1 MLHKCRRETSTKC
14 RNLNVAR
21 TQLARSIP
29 QREISRLNSRIT
41 YLGFDTVSF
50 DANLTRRRRRRGFSN
65 SQIARQYNS
74 ARIYGR
80 RVSSYSGCMRAT
92 VQTRGENGCTNVRE
106 LTMYGVC
113 ALSETQIAMRTQRQ
127 SSEIRSTCGRV
138 KPVRAFH
145 VCCSSTRAR
154 AGNTINRI
162 ETREM
167 HEFNR
172 ILIFLFV

>member
-1 MLHKCRRETSTKC
+1 MKC
-14 RNLNVAR
+14 RNLNSSSNSTCAKH
-21 TQLARSIP
+21 IP
-29 QREISRLNSRIT
+29 QISRLNSRIP

-80 RVSSYSGCMRAT
+80 RVSSYSGCMRET

-138 KPVRAFH
+138 KPARAFH
-145 VCCSSTRAR
+145 VCCSTTRAR
-154 AGNTINRI
+154 APRVTQS
-162 ETREM
+162 T
-167 HEFNR
+167 EFKLERCTN
-172 ILIFLFV
+172 LIGY

>member
-1 MLHKCRRETSTKC
+1 MILCSLDSALQCYRAANRKARMKRR
-14 RNLNVAR
+14 RLNIVGI
-21 TQLARSIP
+21 QFVPSIP
-29 QREISRLNSRIT
+29 QISRLNSRIP
-41 YLGFDTVSF
+41 YLGFDAASF

-113 ALSETQIAMRTQRQ
+113 ALSETQIAMQTQRQ

-138 KPVRAFH
+138 KPARACHVR
-145 VCCSSTRAR
+145 CSSTRAR
-154 AGNTINRI
+154 AA
-162 ETREM
+162 
-167 HEFNR
+167 
-172 ILIFLFV
+172 

>member
-1 MLHKCRRETSTKC
+1 MICRR
-14 RNLNVAR
+14 LNIVEI
-21 TQLARSIP
+21 QLVRGIA
-29 QREISRLNSRIT
+29 QISRLNSRIP
-41 YLGFDTVSF
+41 YLGFDAASF

-74 ARIYGR
+74 TRIYGR
-80 RVSSYSGCMRAT
+80 RVSSYSGCMRVT

-138 KPVRAFH
+138 KTARAFH
-145 VCCSSTRAR
+145 VCYSSTRAR
-154 AGNTINRI
+154 AA
-162 ETREM
+162 
-167 HEFNR
+167 
-172 ILIFLFV
+172 